1 MKTERKE
8 AGVRILVAIITG
20 IILGLWA
27 YLVYAIS
34 IINFF
39 VVLFSGKR
47 NKEMAETCEY
57 WNTVYYE
64 YYRYLTFVSN
74 KRPFPFADGKMKRIS
89 KFK

>member
-47 NKEMAETCEY
+47 
-57 WNTVYYE
+57 
-64 YYRYLTFVSN
+64 TF
-74 KRPFPFADGKMKRIS
+74 
-89 KFK
+89 